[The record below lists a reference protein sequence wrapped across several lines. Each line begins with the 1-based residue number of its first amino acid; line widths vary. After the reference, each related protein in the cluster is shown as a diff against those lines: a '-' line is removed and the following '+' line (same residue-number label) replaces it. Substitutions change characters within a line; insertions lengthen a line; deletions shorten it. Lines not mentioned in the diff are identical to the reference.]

1 MRFSSTPKSLL
12 QNFLFRRALSVES
25 SRVLAGNVSQ
35 FQRALIQSAGA
46 RYWCG
51 SARKPADYAT
61 FRLPSLKRFIHAT
74 GACQSVERDYYAI
87 LGISEDADHNEI
99 KKAFHVL
106 AKKYHPDANKN
117 KPSAKR
123 KFQEIRDAYET
134 LQDPEKKAQY
144 DRMRKSSRGTKN
156 AEYTNWEGSRIKYDH
171 STHFSDSFQKI
182 FAEIFENE
190 TENLAAD
197 IEVELLLTF
206 SEAAEGCT
214 KHLSFD
220 ADVPCD
226 SCDGQGHPSNA
237 EPKRCPTCQ
246 GSGRITIPPFATTCS
261 TCKGFGRI
269 IKECCLVCKGSGVCE
284 GVKDV
289 KVTIPAGV
297 DFGDTV
303 HVPKAGN
310 AGGWGR
316 SPSNLFIKLKV
327 AEDPIFSRQG
337 ADIYVNNHISFTQA
351 ILGGKVEVPTLS
363 GNLQLRIPKG
373 VQHGHLVVLRGKGL
387 PRSGF
392 LITHGDQ
399 YVRFCINFPLT
410 VSERQRAI
418 LEEFEEEIRD
428 GDDTSAEGRWW
439 QWWLQHD
446 TRPELLLEFSIL
458 ILILLFIGK
467 VLN

>member
-1 MRFSSTPKSLL
+1 MD
-12 QNFLFRRALSVES
+12 
-25 SRVLAGNVSQ
+25 NVSH
-35 FQRALIQSAGA
+35 FQRALIHSAGA
-46 RYWCG
+46 RYWCVTAG
-51 SARKPADYAT
+51 KPADYAT

-74 GACQSVERDYYAI
+74 GACQSVQRDYYAI
-87 LGISEDADHNEI
+87 LGISEDANREEI

-117 KPSAKR
+117 IPSAKR

-134 LQDPEKKAQY
+134 LQDPERKAQY
-144 DRMRKSSRGTKN
+144 DRMRKSSRRTKN
-156 AEYTNWEGSRIKYDH
+156 AEYTNWDGGHLKYDH

-190 TENLAAD
+190 TENLSAD
-197 IEVELLLTF
+197 IEVELILTF

-214 KHLSFD
+214 RHLSFD

-226 SCDGQGHPSNA
+226 SCDGQGHPLNA

-289 KVTIPAGV
+289 KVAIPAGV
-297 DFGDTV
+297 DSGDTI

-310 AGGWGR
+310 TGGWGR
-316 SPSNLFIKLKV
+316 SPSNLFIKLKI

-337 ADIYVNNHISFTQA
+337 ADIYVDNHISFTQA

-363 GNLQLRIPKG
+363 GNRQLRIPKG

-387 PRSGF
+387 PKSGF
-392 LITHGDQ
+392 LIDHGDQ
-399 YVRFCINFPLT
+399 YVRFCINFPLA
-410 VSERQRAI
+410 VSDRQRAI
-418 LEEFEEEIRD
+418 LEEFEEEIHD
-428 GDDTSAEGRWW
+428 GNDTSAEGRWW
-439 QWWLQHD
+439 QSWLQHD
-446 TRPELLLEFSIL
+446 TRPKLLLEFSIF
-458 ILILLFIGK
+458 ILILLLLGK

>member
-1 MRFSSTPKSLL
+1 MGFSSSSKSLL
-12 QNFLFRRALSVES
+12 QNFLFRWKLSVES
-25 SRVLAGNVSQ
+25 SRVLVGNVSQ
-35 FQRALIQSAGA
+35 FQRGLIHSAGD
-46 RYWCG
+46 RNWSG
-51 SARKPADYAT
+51 SAGKPADYAT

-74 GACQSVERDYYAI
+74 GACQSVERDHYAI
-87 LGISEDADHNEI
+87 LGISEDANPDEI

-106 AKKYHPDANKN
+106 AKKYHPDASKN
-117 KPSAKR
+117 TPSAKR

-144 DRMRKSSRGTKN
+144 DGMRKSSRSKKN
-156 AEYTNWEGSRIKYDH
+156 AEYTNWDGSHFKYDH
-171 STHFSDSFQKI
+171 STRFSDSFQKI

-206 SEAAEGCT
+206 PEAAEGCT

-226 SCDGQGHPSNA
+226 SCDGQGHPLNA
-237 EPKRCPTCQ
+237 EPRRCPTCQ

-269 IKECCLVCKGSGVCE
+269 IKECCLLCKGSGVCE

-297 DFGDTV
+297 DSGDTV

-310 AGGWGR
+310 AGRWGR

-327 AEDPIFSRQG
+327 ADDPIFSRQG
-337 ADIYVNNHISFTQA
+337 ADIYVNNHINFTQA

-392 LITHGDQ
+392 LIDHGDQ

-418 LEEFEEEIRD
+418 LEEFEEIRD
-428 GDDTSAEGRWW
+428 GNDTSAEGRWW

-446 TRPELLLEFSIL
+446 TRPKLLLEFSIL
-458 ILILLFIGK
+458 ILILLFLGK
-467 VLN
+467 VLI